1 MIGVVVVS
9 KFITHDNANK
19 FSGMV
24 DYMDREEAITN
35 ENVSLTIKGVELN
48 SIERKILSVINTS
61 GNTDINILV
70 KDKKL
75 KNMICFEK
83 KLFEK
88 KEKLTRYDCNYI
100 FKKFFSQN
108 GEFSIENIEKSFS
121 KTHKNIDIN
130 ELEIEMKRINTRL
143 KKLETLNYVN
153 KNEKNNYILSGKA
166 IEEMKN
172 LSDFEFTSYDANKIL
187 KLIRDSKYLK
197 SIQTKLSNNF
207 NNGTKEGKYNYD
219 YINKRINNNIKYGF
233 IKENNGK
240 LEITEKG
247 LIEED
252 KIINPHRKFIIEVI
266 KDLELK
272 SDEFK
277 REKEIADEKYSVLN
291 KLEYSGMIDYM
302 DRKKAKSINSKS
314 DIGLFT
320 DNKDILNSTE
330 KNKLKNLFNKCQ
342 ENGGTMWHDVIS
354 FDNKFLENHGIY
366 DSKTMVLD
374 NRKLKEVV
382 RASANEMLKKE
393 KLDESAIWCADIHYN
408 TDNIHVHVS
417 TVELNPS
424 KERGKRKPNSILA
437 MKSKVVNGIINNN
450 EQYKRINDI
459 IRKDIIENKKKVKS
473 LDNIKLKKLFVEIH
487 SKLPEDRKQW
497 NYNYNTTNHVR
508 PLIDKMTD
516 IYIEKY
522 HKDDFLKLKKELKIQ
537 EVNLKEAYGEGK
549 NNSYKKYYD
558 TKIKDLRTRMGN
570 TILKEIKEY
579 DFSLNG
585 RKYKNNLSKTD
596 RKALIKNSI
605 VAISLKK
612 IERIIE
618 NSYQHFKNQKDYKKL
633 QDEIER
639 NE

>member
-1 MIGVVVVS
+1 MVGVVVVS

-35 ENVSLTIKGVELN
+35 ENVLLTIKGVELN

-61 GNTDINILV
+61 GSTDINILV

-75 KNMICFEK
+75 KNMIYFEQN
-83 KLFEK
+83 LFEK
-88 KEKLTRYDCNYI
+88 KEKLTRYDSNYI
-100 FKKFFSQN
+100 FKKFFN
-108 GEFSIENIEKSFS
+108 ENDDFLIENIEKSFS

-130 ELEIEMKRINTRL
+130 ELEIEKKRITTRL
-143 KKLETLNYVN
+143 KKLETLNYLN
-153 KNEKNNYILSGKA
+153 KNEKNNYTLSGKA
-166 IEEMKN
+166 KEEMKN
-172 LSDFEFTSYDANKIL
+172 FYDFKFTSYDSNKIL
-187 KLIRDSKYLK
+187 KLVRDSKYLK
-197 SIQTKLSNNF
+197 SIQNKLSKDF
-207 NNGTKEGKYNYD
+207 NIKTKEGKYNYD

-277 REKEIADEKYSVLN
+277 REKEIVDEKYSVIN

-302 DRKKAKSINSKS
+302 DRKKAMSINSKS

-320 DNKDILNSTE
+320 DNKDILDSTE

-342 ENGGTMWHDVIS
+342 ENGGIMWHDVIS
-354 FDNKFLENHGIY
+354 FDNKFLEKHGIY
-366 DSKTMVLD
+366 DSKNMVLD

-424 KERGKRKPNSILA
+424 KERGKRKPKSILA
-437 MKSKVVNGIINNN
+437 MKSKVVNGIMNNN
-450 EQYKRINDI
+450 KQYKRINDI

-487 SKLPEDRKQW
+487 SKLPEDRKQ
-497 NYNYNTTNHVR
+497 
-508 PLIDKMTD
+508 
-516 IYIEKY
+516 
-522 HKDDFLKLKKELKIQ
+522 
-537 EVNLKEAYGEGK
+537 
-549 NNSYKKYYD
+549 
-558 TKIKDLRTRMGN
+558 
-570 TILKEIKEY
+570 
-579 DFSLNG
+579 
-585 RKYKNNLSKTD
+585 
-596 RKALIKNSI
+596 
-605 VAISLKK
+605 
-612 IERIIE
+612 
-618 NSYQHFKNQKDYKKL
+618 
-633 QDEIER
+633 
-639 NE
+639 

>member
-1 MIGVVVVS
+1 MVGVVVVS
-9 KFITHDNANK
+9 KFIIHDNANK

-24 DYMDREEAITN
+24 DYMDRQEAITN
-35 ENVSLTIKGVELN
+35 DNIALTIKGVDLN
-48 SIERKILSVINTS
+48 NIEKKILGVINTS
-61 GNTDINILV
+61 GSTNINVLV

-75 KNMICFEK
+75 KNMICFEQ

-88 KEKLTRYDCNYI
+88 KEKLTRYDSNYI
-100 FKKFFSQN
+100 IKKFFN
-108 GEFSIENIEKSFS
+108 KNDEFLIENIEKSFS
-121 KTHKNIDIN
+121 KTHKKIDIN
-130 ELEIEMKRINTRL
+130 ELEIEKKRIITRL
-143 KKLETLNYVN
+143 KKLESLNYVT
-153 KNEKNNYILSGKA
+153 KNENNKYKLSEKA
-166 IEEMKN
+166 KEEMKN
-172 LSDFEFTSYDANKIL
+172 FSDFEFTSYDSSKIL
-187 KLIRDSKYLK
+187 KLVRDNKYLK
-197 SIQTKLSNNF
+197 SIQIKLSTDF
-207 NNGTKEGKYNYD
+207 NIETKEGKYNYD

-252 KIINPHRKFIIEVI
+252 KIINPHRKFILEEI
-266 KDLELK
+266 KELELK

-277 REKEIADEKYSVLN
+277 REKEIVDEKYSVIN

-320 DNKDILNSTE
+320 DNKDIIDSTE

-342 ENGGTMWHDVIS
+342 ENGGIMWHDVIS
-354 FDNKFLENHGIY
+354 FDNKFLEKHGIY
-366 DSKTMVLD
+366 DSKNKVLD
-374 NRKLKEVV
+374 NRKLKEVI
-382 RASANEMLKKE
+382 RASANEMLNKE
-393 KLDESAIWCADIHYN
+393 KLSDSAIWCADIHYN

-450 EQYKRINDI
+450 KQYKKINDI
-459 IRKDIIENKKKVKS
+459 LRKDIIENKKKVKS
-473 LDNIKLKKLFVEIH
+473 LDNIKLKKLFIEIH

-497 NYNYNTTNHVR
+497 NYNYNTINHVR

-522 HKDDFLKLKKELKIQ
+522 HKDDFLKLKEELKKQ
-537 EVNLKEAYGEGK
+537 ELNLKEAYGEGK

-579 DFSLNG
+579 DYSLNG

-596 RKALIKNSI
+596 RKALIKKSI
-605 VAISLKK
+605 VAVSLKK
-612 IERIIE
+612 IEKLIE
-618 NSYQHFKNQKDYKKL
+618 NDYQHHKNQKDYEKL
-633 QDEIER
+633 QNEIER